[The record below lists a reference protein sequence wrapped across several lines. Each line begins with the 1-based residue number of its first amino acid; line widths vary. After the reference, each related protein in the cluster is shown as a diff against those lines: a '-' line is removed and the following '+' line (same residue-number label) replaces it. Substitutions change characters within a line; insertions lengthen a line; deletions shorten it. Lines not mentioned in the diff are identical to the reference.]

1 MRQTGERRMTA
12 SVIKDPG
19 LAPEGRQKIRWV
31 EQHAPVLNA
40 LYAKYL
46 SDGTLKGLSVAVC
59 VPLEAK
65 TAYLTLLL
73 HRAGARVA
81 LAGTAPG
88 YVQDDV
94 AAAIAAEGVT
104 VFSVA
109 DATAEEF
116 EVNLTRT
123 VETGP
128 VLLVDDRAELTRI
141 LHTTAKSR
149 IGKVWGASEQTT
161 SGVTKLRNME
171 REGKLAFPVIAGND
185 AMCKHLF
192 DNRYG
197 TGQSVFTAILALT
210 NLFLAGRTVV
220 IAGYGWCGKGLARRA
235 SGLGARVVVCEIDP
249 VRALEAVADGFAVMP
264 LLDASALGDFFL
276 TSTGTHAVYGR
287 AHFERMKD
295 GAVLANAGG
304 LDTEIDVPALEA
316 LARAT
321 SVVRRQI
328 TEYRMA
334 DGRRLHLLCGGRLVN
349 LAGGD
354 GHPVEIMDL
363 SFSVQAL
370 AIYHL
375 ARHRGELAPGV
386 HDLPLQIDQEIA
398 RTKLETLD
406 VAIDALTPEQEEHR
420 RRWQ

>member
-1 MRQTGERRMTA
+1 MPA
-12 SVIKDPG
+12 SIIKDAR
-19 LAPEGRQKIRWV
+19 LAPEGRLKIRWV
-31 EQHAPVLNA
+31 EQHSPVLNA
-40 LYAKYL
+40 VYEKYL
-46 SDGTLKGLSVAVC
+46 SDGTLSGLSIAVC

-73 HRAGARVA
+73 HRAGARVC

-94 AAAIAAEGVT
+94 AAAIAECGVT
-104 VFSVA
+104 VFSVG
-109 DATAEEF
+109 DAGAEEF
-116 EVNLTRT
+116 EANLTRT
-123 VETGP
+123 VEADP

-141 LHTTAKSR
+141 LHTTQR
-149 IGKVWGASEQTT
+149 HRQGHVWGASEQTT

-171 REGKLAFPVIAGND
+171 REGRLAFPVIAGND

-197 TGQSVFTAILALT
+197 TGQSVFTAIMALT
-210 NLFLAGRTVV
+210 NLFLGGKTVV
-220 IAGYGWCGKGLARRA
+220 LAGYGWCGKGLARRA
-235 SGLGARVVVCEIDP
+235 SGLGARVVVCEVHP
-249 VRALEAVADGFAVMP
+249 VRALEAVADGFTVMS
-264 LLDASALGDFFL
+264 LSEAASAGDFFI
-276 TSTGTHAVYGR
+276 TSTGTHAVFR
-287 AHFERMKD
+287 REHFEKMKD

-316 LARAT
+316 LALEALAA
-321 SVVRRQI
+321 RRHI
-328 TEYRMA
+328 TEYRLS
-334 DGRRLHLLCGGRLVN
+334 DGRRLHLLCEGRLVN

-375 ARHRGELAPGV
+375 ARHRGEFPSGV
-386 HDLPLQIDQEIA
+386 HELPPEIDREIA
-398 RTKLETLD
+398 RIKLETLG
-406 VAIDALTPEQEEHR
+406 VSIDTLTPDQEEHR

>member
-1 MRQTGERRMTA
+1 MP
-12 SVIKDPG
+12 SSIIKDSK
-19 LAPEGRQKIRWV
+19 LAPEGRLKIRWV

-40 LYAKYL
+40 IYEKYL
-46 SDGTLKGLSVAVC
+46 ADGTLRGLSVAVC

-73 HRAGARVA
+73 HRAGARVS

-94 AAAIAAEGVT
+94 AAAIAEEGVT
-104 VFSVA
+104 VFSVG
-109 DATAEEF
+109 DASAEEF
-116 EVNLTRT
+116 EANLVRT
-123 VETGP
+123 VEADP

-141 LHTTAKSR
+141 LHTTQR
-149 IGKVWGASEQTT
+149 HRLGGVWGASEQTT

-197 TGQSVFTAILALT
+197 TGQSVFTAIMALT
-210 NLFLAGRTVV
+210 NLFLGGKTVV
-220 IAGYGWCGKGLARRA
+220 VAGYGWCGKGLARRA
-235 SGLGARVVVCEIDP
+235 VGLGARVVVCEVDP

-264 LLDASALGDFFL
+264 LTQAAEAGDFFI
-276 TSTGTHAVYGR
+276 TSTGSHAVYR
-287 AHFERMKD
+287 SEHFEKMKD

-304 LDTEIDVPALEA
+304 LDTEIDVAALEA
-316 LARAT
+316 LANEKHEA
-321 SVVRRQI
+321 RRQI
-328 TEYRMA
+328 TEYRIPG
-334 DGRRLHLLCGGRLVN
+334 GRRLHLLCGGRLVN

-370 AIYHL
+370 AIHHL
-375 ARHRGELAPGV
+375 ARRRGEIPSGV
-386 HDLPLQIDQEIA
+386 HALPVEIDREIA
-398 RTKLETLD
+398 RIKLETLG
-406 VAIDALTPEQEEHR
+406 VSIDSLTPEQEEHR

>member
-1 MRQTGERRMTA
+1 MRA
-12 SVIKDPG
+12 SIIKDPK
-19 LAPEGRQKIRWV
+19 LAPEGLSKIRWV

-40 LYAKYL
+40 IYRKYL
-46 SDGTLKGLSVAVC
+46 GDGTLSGLSIAVC

-94 AAAIAAEGVT
+94 AAAVAEQGVT
-104 VFSVA
+104 VFSVG
-109 DATAEEF
+109 DASAEEF
-116 EVNLTRT
+116 ETNLTHS
-123 VETGP
+123 VEDDP

-141 LHTTAKSR
+141 LHTKRPQSVPN
-149 IGKVWGASEQTT
+149 VWGASEQTT
-161 SGVTKLRNME
+161 SGVTKLRNMA
-171 REGKLAFPVIAGND
+171 REGKLSFPVIAGND

-197 TGQSVFTAILALT
+197 TGQSVFTAIMSLT
-210 NLFLAGRTVV
+210 NLFLAGKMVV
-220 IAGYGWCGKGLARRA
+220 IAGYGWCGRGLARRA
-235 SGLGARVVVCEIDP
+235 SGLGARVIVCEIDP
-249 VRALEAVADGFAVMP
+249 VRALEAIADGFTVMP
-264 LLDASALGDFFL
+264 LADAAAAGDFFI
-276 TSTGTHAVYGR
+276 TSTGTHGVYHR
-287 AHFERMKD
+287 SHFERMKD

-304 LDTEIDVPALEA
+304 LDTEIDVPALER
-316 LARAT
+316 LAREKVEA
-321 SVVRRQI
+321 RRHI
-328 TEYRMA
+328 TEYRMG

-349 LAGGD
+349 IAGGD

-370 AIYHL
+370 AIYYL

-386 HDLPLQIDQEIA
+386 HDLPVEIDREIA
-398 RTKLETLD
+398 SIKLETLG
-406 VAIDALTPEQEEHR
+406 VGIDRLTAEQEEHR

>member
-1 MRQTGERRMTA
+1 MTA
-12 SVIKDPG
+12 SIIKDSR
-19 LAPEGRQKIRWV
+19 LAPEGAQKIRWV

-40 LYAKYL
+40 IFEKYL
-46 SDGTLKGLSVAVC
+46 SDGTLRGLSIAVC

-73 HRAGARVA
+73 RRSGATVA

-109 DATAEEF
+109 DASAEQF
-116 EVNLTRT
+116 EANLTRT
-123 VETGP
+123 VETDP

-141 LHTTAKSR
+141 LHTSEKSR
-149 IGKVWGASEQTT
+149 LPRVWGASEQTT

-171 REGKLAFPVIAGND
+171 REGQLLFPVIAGND

-235 SGLGARVVVCEIDP
+235 SGLGARVVVSEVDP

-264 LLDASALGDFFL
+264 LLDAAAEGDFFV

-287 AHFERMKD
+287 PHFQHMKD

-304 LDTEIDVPALEA
+304 LDTEIDVPALAAMARETAEA
-316 LARAT
+316 
-321 SVVRRQI
+321 RRHI

-375 ARHRGELAPGV
+375 ARHRGELPAGV

-398 RTKLETLD
+398 RTKLATLD

-420 RRWQ
+420 LRWQ

>member
-1 MRQTGERRMTA
+1 MRA
-12 SVIKDPG
+12 SIIKDPK
-19 LAPEGRQKIRWV
+19 LAPEGLSKIRWV

-40 LYAKYL
+40 IYRKYL
-46 SDGTLKGLSVAVC
+46 GDGTLSGLSIAVC

-73 HRAGARVA
+73 QRAGARVA

-94 AAAIAAEGVT
+94 AAAVAEQGVT
-104 VFSVA
+104 VFSVG
-109 DATAEEF
+109 DASAEEF
-116 EVNLTRT
+116 ETNLTHS
-123 VETGP
+123 VEDDP

-141 LHTTAKSR
+141 LHTKRPQSVPN
-149 IGKVWGASEQTT
+149 VWGASEQTT
-161 SGVTKLRNME
+161 SGVTKLRNMA
-171 REGKLAFPVIAGND
+171 REGKLFFPVIAGND

-197 TGQSVFTAILALT
+197 TGQSVFTAIMSLT
-210 NLFLAGRTVV
+210 NLFLAGRAVV
-220 IAGYGWCGKGLARRA
+220 IAGYGWCGRGLARRA
-235 SGLGARVVVCEIDP
+235 SGLGARVIVCEIDP
-249 VRALEAVADGFAVMP
+249 VRALEAIADGFTVMP
-264 LLDASALGDFFL
+264 LADAAAAGDFFI
-276 TSTGTHAVYGR
+276 TSTGTHGVYHR
-287 AHFERMKD
+287 SHFERMKD

-304 LDTEIDVPALEA
+304 LDTEIDVPALER
-316 LARAT
+316 LSREK
-321 SVVRRQI
+321 VEVRRQI
-328 TEYRMA
+328 TEYRMG

-386 HDLPLQIDQEIA
+386 HDLPVEIDREIA
-398 RTKLETLD
+398 SIKLETLG
-406 VAIDALTPEQEEHR
+406 VGIDRLTAEQEEHR

>member
-1 MRQTGERRMTA
+1 MR
-12 SVIKDPG
+12 SSIIKDAK
-19 LAPEGRQKIRWV
+19 LAPEGLSKIRWV

-40 LYAKYL
+40 IYAKYL
-46 SDGTLKGLSVAVC
+46 SDGTLKGLSIAVC

-65 TAYLTLLL
+65 TAFLTLLL

-94 AAAIAAEGVT
+94 AASIAEQGVT
-104 VFSVA
+104 VFSVG
-109 DATAEEF
+109 DASPAEF
-116 EVNLTRT
+116 EENLTRS
-123 VETGP
+123 VEDDP

-141 LHTTAKSR
+141 LHTKRPRSV
-149 IGKVWGASEQTT
+149 KNVWGASEQTT
-161 SGVTKLRNME
+161 SGVTKLKNME

-197 TGQSVFTAILALT
+197 TGQSVFTAIMALT
-210 NLFLAGRTVV
+210 NLFLAGKSVV
-220 IAGYGWCGKGLARRA
+220 IAGYGWCGRGLARRA
-235 SGLGARVVVCEIDP
+235 SGLGARVTVCEVDP
-249 VRALEAVADGFAVMP
+249 VRALEAIADGYVVSP
-264 LLDASALGDFFL
+264 LLDAAGVGDFFI
-276 TSTGTHAVYGR
+276 TSTGTHGVYR
-287 AHFERMKD
+287 REHFEKMKD

-304 LDTEIDVPALEA
+304 LDTEIDVPALDG
-316 LARAT
+316 LAREK
-321 SVVRRQI
+321 SEVRRMI

-334 DGRRLHLLCGGRLVN
+334 DGRRLHLLCEGRLVN
-349 LAGGD
+349 IAGGD

-375 ARHRGELAPGV
+375 ARHKGELAPGV
-386 HDLPLQIDQEIA
+386 HALPVEIDREIA
-398 RTKLETLD
+398 SIKLETLGIG
-406 VAIDALTPEQEEHR
+406 IDRLTPDQEEHR

>member
-1 MRQTGERRMTA
+1 MA
-12 SVIKDPG
+12 SSIIKDPT
-19 LAPEGRQKIRWV
+19 LAPEGQRKIAWV
-31 EQHAPVLNA
+31 AQHAPVLNA
-40 LYAKYL
+40 VYRKYL
-46 SDGTLKGLSVAVC
+46 SDGTLRGVNVAVC

-94 AAAIAAEGVT
+94 AAGVAAQGVT

-109 DATAEEF
+109 DASAEEF
-116 EVNLTRT
+116 EANLTRT
-123 VETGP
+123 VETDP

-141 LHTTAKSR
+141 LHTTQR
-149 IGKVWGASEQTT
+149 HRRERVWGGSEQTT

-171 REGKLAFPVIAGND
+171 REGALAFPVIAGND

-197 TGQSVFTAILALT
+197 TGQSVFTAMMALT
-210 NLFLAGRTVV
+210 NLYFGGKTVV
-220 IAGYGWCGKGLARRA
+220 VAGYGWCGKGLARRA
-235 SGLGARVVVCEIDP
+235 AGLNARVVVCEVDP
-249 VRALEAVADGFAVMP
+249 VRALEAVADGFTVMP
-264 LLDASALGDFFL
+264 FSEAASSGDFFI
-276 TSTGTHAVYGR
+276 TSTGTNAVFR
-287 AHFERMKD
+287 REHFERMKD

-316 LARAT
+316 LAKESREA
-321 SVVRRQI
+321 RRHI
-328 TEYRMA
+328 TEYRLA
-334 DGRRLHLLCGGRLVN
+334 DGRRLALLCQGRLVN
-349 LAGGD
+349 IAGGD

-363 SFSVQAL
+363 SFAVQAL

-386 HDLPLQIDQEIA
+386 HELPVEIDREIA
-398 RTKLETLD
+398 RIKLETLG
-406 VAIDALTPEQEEHR
+406 VSIDALTAEQEEHR
-420 RRWQ
+420 RSWQ

>member
-1 MRQTGERRMTA
+1 MR
-12 SVIKDPG
+12 SSIIKDAK
-19 LAPEGRQKIRWV
+19 LAPEGLSKIRWV

-40 LYAKYL
+40 IYAKYL
-46 SDGTLKGLSVAVC
+46 SDGTLKGLSIAVC

-65 TAYLTLLL
+65 TAFLTLLL

-94 AAAIAAEGVT
+94 AASIAEQGVT
-104 VFSVA
+104 VFSVG
-109 DATAEEF
+109 DASPAEF
-116 EVNLTRT
+116 EENLTRS
-123 VETGP
+123 VEDDP

-141 LHTTAKSR
+141 LHTKRPQSV
-149 IGKVWGASEQTT
+149 KNVWGASEQTT
-161 SGVTKLRNME
+161 SGVRKLKNME

-197 TGQSVFTAILALT
+197 TGQSVFTAIMALT
-210 NLFLAGRTVV
+210 NLFLAGKSVV
-220 IAGYGWCGKGLARRA
+220 IAGYGWCGRGLARRA
-235 SGLGARVVVCEIDP
+235 SGLGARVTVCEVDP
-249 VRALEAVADGFAVMP
+249 VRALEAIADGYVVSP
-264 LLDASALGDFFL
+264 LLDAAGVGDFFI
-276 TSTGTHAVYGR
+276 TSTGTHGVYR
-287 AHFERMKD
+287 REHFEKMKD

-304 LDTEIDVPALEA
+304 LDTEIDVPALDG
-316 LARAT
+316 LAREK
-321 SVVRRQI
+321 SEVRRMI

-334 DGRRLHLLCGGRLVN
+334 DGRRLHLLCEGRLVN
-349 LAGGD
+349 IAGGD

-375 ARHRGELAPGV
+375 ARHKGELAPGV
-386 HDLPLQIDQEIA
+386 HALPVEIDREIA
-398 RTKLETLD
+398 SIKLETLG
-406 VAIDALTPEQEEHR
+406 VGIDRLTPDQEEHR